1 MNLQYMNTNIEQM
14 KGLMF
19 VKDMPFD
26 LAIVFPFTRRK
37 NVVIHTWFV
46 KFPLDIGML
55 NENMRISKLYK
66 DISPFKIMPMQTCFG
81 FVESR
86 AGANILSELMVVQR
100 EEVKDAEDW
109 KWKK

>member
-1 MNLQYMNTNIEQM
+1 MNIKYMNSPMEQM

-19 VKDMPFD
+19 VKDIPFD
-26 LAIVFPFTRRK
+26 LAVVFPFTRRK
-37 NVVIHTWFV
+37 NIVIHTWFC
-46 KFPLDIGML
+46 KFPLDIGL
-55 NENMRISKLYK
+55 IDENDCVSKLYK
-66 DISPFKIMPMQTCFG
+66 NILPFKIMPMQTCYG

-109 KWKK
+109 KWRK

>member
-55 NENMRISKLYK
+55 NEDMRISKLYK
-66 DISPFKIMPMQTCFG
+66 DVEPFRVMPMQMCNG
-81 FVESR
+81 FVETR
-86 AGANILSELMVVQR
+86 AGAKIMNELMQFKT
-100 EEVKDAEDW
+100 EKDKDAEDW
-109 KWKK
+109 KWRK

>member
-1 MNLQYMNTNIEQM
+1 MNIKYMNSAMEQM

-26 LAIVFPFTRRK
+26 LAVVFPFDHK
-37 NVVIHTWFV
+37 KHVVVHTWFC
-46 KFPLDIGML
+46 KFPLDVGVID
-55 NENMRISKLYK
+55 ENDRISELYK
-66 DISPFKIMPMQTCFG
+66 DVQPFTIMPLQSCFG

-86 AGANILSELMVVQR
+86 AGAKILSKLMVVQR

-109 KWKK
+109 KWRK